1 MRYVVALMSTVVW
14 LLLSSQCGNTQQF
27 NVVPDD
33 EFEKFCDQESDE
45 FECDTLAFYMNSS
58 KECPL
63 SYFNSHEIY
72 VFWNGT
78 HTPLANNVLKVNN
91 VTNLTFT
98 VHSEEAEAVI
108 DCNGESVGFIFVE
121 FSDIRIENLVFLSC
135 IRISSTAERGHHA
148 LAMLAFL
155 NGTNLYLTKVTLKGS
170 VDEALYVHNIQ
181 GMTLQRDYGH

>member
-14 LLLSSQCGNTQQF
+14 LLFNSQCGNTQQF

-33 EFEKFCDQESDE
+33 EIERCHGQESDE
-45 FECDTLAFYMNSS
+45 CNTLAFYMNSS

-78 HTPLANNVLKVNN
+78 HTLLANNVLKVNN

-108 DCNGESVGFIFVE
+108 DCNEESVGFIFME
-121 FSDIRIENLVFLSC
+121 FSDIRIFFYLVFVPPPL
-135 IRISSTAERGHHA
+135 
-148 LAMLAFL
+148 L
-155 NGTNLYLTKVTLKGS
+155 NTWSPCFGNASIPKW
-170 VDEALYVHNIQ
+170 H
-181 GMTLQRDYGH
+181 

>member
-1 MRYVVALMSTVVW
+1 MRYVVVLMSTVVW
-14 LLLSSQCGNTQQF
+14 LLLSSQYGGTQQF

-33 EFEKFCDQESDE
+33 EEIEKCRNQESDS
-45 FECDTLAFYMNSS
+45 ECNTLAFYMNHS

-63 SYFNSHEIY
+63 SYFNSHETYI
-72 VFWNGT
+72 FWNGT

-135 IRISSTAERGHHA
+135 IRTSSTAETWSPCFGNASIPKWR
-148 LAMLAFL
+148 
-155 NGTNLYLTKVTLKGS
+155 
-170 VDEALYVHNIQ
+170 
-181 GMTLQRDYGH
+181 